1 METYH
6 QVYLDPLSRRSYL
19 GSMKVLSA
27 TGGAW
32 VSIVREFDN
41 GPKHYALNLRT
52 QEEHECVGPNEAESE
67 ARWRTA
73 LEAVEPRSCRTERLR
88 ENSPSRWFLHP

>member
-1 METYH
+1 
-6 QVYLDPLSRRSYL
+6 
-19 GSMKVLSA
+19 MKVLWAS
-27 TGGAW
+27 GDAW

-52 QEEHECVGPNEAESE
+52 QEEHECVGPNEAEAE

-73 LEAVEPRSCRTERLR
+73 LEAGEPRSCRTEKLR
-88 ENSPSRWFLHP
+88 ENSHSRLFLHP